1 MSTMPCPT
9 ESQEQ
14 QWLMQWAELQK
25 SVHPE
30 LQLLFHIPNEGLRHP
45 ATGRRMI
52 AEGMKSGVPDLMLPV
67 PRGGYHGLFIEMK
80 RLKGGVVSDSQK
92 GWLAALR
99 KQGYRCEVCRGYEA
113 AVTVIR
119 DYLGGK

>member
-1 MSTMPCPT
+1 MIPCPT

-14 QWLMQWAELQK
+14 QIVMRWAELQ
-25 SVHPE
+25 SRAHPE

-52 AEGMKSGVPDLMLPV
+52 AEGMKSGVPDLELPV

-80 RLKGGVVSDSQK
+80 RQHGGRVSDDQR
-92 GWLAALR
+92 GWIACLKA
-99 KQGYRCEVCRGYEA
+99 QGYRAEVCKGADA
-113 AVTVIR
+113 AIEVIKE
-119 DYLGGK
+119 YLSGGAR